1 MNETQNDH
9 DLLIQIATKLDR
21 AILDIKE
28 LKDNTTARV
37 TALEEE
43 KLNQKDFRA
52 ARYDDQ
58 VFRADHEKRLRRL
71 ERWGFIAIGALGLV
85 QILANLSTNYFHK

>member
-1 MNETQNDH
+1 MNENDH

-37 TALEEE
+37 SALEEE
-43 KLNQKDFRA
+43 KLNQRDFDTYKQEA
-52 ARYDDQ
+52 DARDSDK
-58 VFRADHEKRLRRL
+58 EKRLRRL
-71 ERWGFIAIGALGLV
+71 ERWGFMVVGVIGAVEIAIGIY
-85 QILANLSTNYFHK
+85 QIFHQ